1 MGSVAEC
8 PDEVAVLTERII
20 LPEMTPMPAKYWRDL
35 LRSTEPVDY
44 LKPGVYDAYGQWV
57 CGLHDEDKEKRGRVF
72 IEFAGV
78 TFVWGVFS
86 RELKPGERGDMFFT
100 GAPGTGPITSFF
112 TEWDPATGLPRISK
126 GRGYLSLIAS
136 MRGRNTAR
144 VAGENHYGKALYAA
158 AGFIVSQNV
167 DMPPKQ

>member
-1 MGSVAEC
+1 ML
-8 PDEVAVLTERII
+8 LTEYII

-35 LRSTEPVDY
+35 LHSTDPVDY
-44 LKPGVYDAYGQWV
+44 MKPGIYDAYGQWV
-57 CGLHDEDKEKRGRVF
+57 CGLHEEDSEKKGRVV

-86 RELKPGERGDMFFT
+86 RKLEPGERGNLFFT
-100 GAPGTGPITSFF
+100 GVPGTGPLTCFF
-112 TEWDPATGLPRISK
+112 TEWNTATCLPSINDSH
-126 GRGYLSLIAS
+126 GFFSLIAS

-144 VAGENHYGKALYAA
+144 VAGENHYGKALSAA

-167 DMPPKQ
+167 DMPPRQ